1 MKNLRCRGARPL
13 AFLAFAVALLVLV
26 PQPVPADQRE
36 GRTWLGIKGTGFTLN
51 DRPTFLLGV
60 SYYSA
65 LGASEETIRQDLDEM
80 RRRGFN
86 WIRVWAT
93 WGAFDNEVSAVD
105 AEGNARKPFLDRLL
119 RLVEECDR
127 RGMIVD
133 VTLSRGNGVT
143 GPPRLPTLTA
153 HRRAVESIV
162 TALKPQANWYLDL
175 SNERNIRD
183 QRYTDFA
190 ALRTLRAAV
199 RQLDPRRLVT
209 ASHAGDISREELG
222 EYLRTVEVDFLS
234 PHRPRHAGSPQQTA
248 AKTREL
254 RAWMQEI
261 GRAVPVHYQEPFRRG
276 FSARWEPS
284 AEDFAVD
291 LQQALAGGAAGW
303 CFHNGD
309 QRERPEGQPRRSFD
323 LRDRRLFEQLDD
335 EERAFLDRRLADVM
349 RQTKEGPKPSGQ
361 PTPAEPKSGDKSPFR
376 AQTQVAIVSGRWH
389 INGQVTYP
397 GAQAEG
403 LLMNVRMVNAVF
415 EDANRKDFDP
425 EASTVRF
432 LAAIP
437 DYAAHGVRAFT
448 IGLQGGFPGYEGA
461 VNSGFAPDGSLRPT
475 CLDRVVRVIEACD
488 RQGIVVIL
496 GCYYQRQDQ
505 ILRDEAAVRAG
516 VANVARWVRSRGYTN
531 VLLEIANEFP
541 HRGFDHAVL
550 RSAEDEASLIEL
562 ARRAVP
568 GLLASTSGIG
578 DGKLAES
585 VAQASDFLLIHF
597 NGVPVAEIPG
607 RIAALKRYGKP
618 IVCNEDDK
626 PSRASAEAA
635 RASVAAGASWGLML
649 EKVNQRYPFSFR
661 GAADDPLVYGTLR
674 KLTTP

>member
-1 MKNLRCRGARPL
+1 MGCL
-13 AFLAFAVALLVLV
+13 ALVVVLGLLV
-26 PQPVPADQRE
+26 PRSGPADQP
-36 GRTWLGIKGTGFTLN
+36 GDRTRLGIKGTEFTLN

-60 SYYSA
+60 SYYGA
-65 LGASEETIRQDLDEM
+65 LGASEEAIRQDLDEM
-80 RRRGFN
+80 QQRGFN

-93 WGAFDNEVSAVD
+93 WSAFDNDVSAVD
-105 AEGNARKPFLDRLL
+105 VEGNSRKPFLDRLL

-127 RGMIVD
+127 RGMGVD
-133 VTLSRGNGVT
+133 VTLSRGNGVSGT
-143 GPPRLPTLTA
+143 PRLSTLDA
-153 HRRAVESIV
+153 HGRAVESIV

-183 QRYTDFA
+183 RRYTDFA
-190 ALRTLRAAV
+190 DLRALRAV
-199 RQLDPRRLVT
+199 VRRLDPQRLVT

-234 PHRPRHAGSPQQTA
+234 PHRPRHAGSPRQTTG
-248 AKTREL
+248 KTQEL
-254 RAWMQEI
+254 LAWMKAL
-261 GRAVPVHYQEPFRRG
+261 GREVPVHYQEPFRRG

-291 LQQALAGGAAGW
+291 LRQALAGGAAGW

-309 QRERPEGQPRRSFD
+309 QRERPDGQPRRSFD
-323 LRDRRLFEQLDD
+323 LRQKRLFEQLDD
-335 EERAFLDRRLADVM
+335 EERAFLDRRLAEVM
-349 RQTKEGPKPSGQ
+349 RQTKESPKPSGR
-361 PTPAEPKSGDKSPFR
+361 PAPAEPEQSGKSSFR
-376 AQTQVAIVSGRWH
+376 AQTRVAVVGGRWH
-389 INGQVTYP
+389 VNGQVTYP

-415 EDANRKDFDP
+415 EDANRKDFAP
-425 EASTVRF
+425 EANTARF

-461 VNSGFAPDGSLRPT
+461 VNSGLAPDGSLRPAY
-475 CLDRVVRVIEACD
+475 LDRTARVIEACD

-505 ILRDEAAVRAG
+505 ILRDETAVRDG
-516 VANVARWVRSRGYTN
+516 TANAARWVRTRGYTN

-541 HRGFDHAVL
+541 HRGFDHVVL
-550 RSAEDEASLIEL
+550 RSAEGEASLIEL
-562 ARRAVP
+562 ARRAAP
-568 GLLASTSGIG
+568 GLLTSTSGIG
-578 DGKLAES
+578 DGKLAEPA
-585 VAQASDFLLIHF
+585 AQASDFLLIHF

-635 RASVAAGASWGLML
+635 RAFVAAGASWGLML
-649 EKVNQRYPFSFR
+649 ENVNQRYPFSFR